1 MRTLKQVGIK
11 DLDDLMARLHN
22 FCPRNPKS
30 HMDVEGDSGVKI
42 VSSKSVFTP
51 EVAAQF
57 LESIGLWAE
66 AKLVVVSVKSRS
78 WQSRKNRKATQGQ
91 KQHFFVKAL
100 QDLHA
105 ADSVEDAVASLHL
118 SNLTA
123 DEEAIQILAARSREF
138 VPALE
143 ELRKKAIDRN
153 VLLNLVQD
161 RKDDCAHDAGSD
173 GESSVDEFEL
183 DDATSG
189 EEDVIKEAPL
199 VLPDGWRIDRSGTM
213 GKARVFVDP
222 SGTIYRTEAQA
233 KQAVDAQ
240 RRAAN
245 VASQLRSKF
254 EAKLNGVVASTAPV
268 GPSQTDNAAAER
280 AVATERAAALARS
293 FRESVLQQN
302 LPGVSSPKRDA
313 EVLTAK
319 ESSAEIPVPLMKRVK
334 LG

>member
-1 MRTLKQVGIK
+1 MVR
-11 DLDDLMARLHN
+11 A
-22 FCPRNPKS
+22 
-30 HMDVEGDSGVKI
+30 
-42 VSSKSVFTP
+42 SV
-51 EVAAQF
+51 
-57 LESIGLWAE
+57 
-66 AKLVVVSVKSRS
+66 
-78 WQSRKNRKATQGQ
+78 QSRQLRKHRRATQGP
-91 KQHFFVKAL
+91 KQHFFVRAL

-105 ADSVEDAVASLHL
+105 ADSVEDAVANLHL

-143 ELRKKAIDRN
+143 ELRKKAIDRH

-161 RKDDCAHDAGSD
+161 RKEDSHDAGSD

-199 VLPDGWRIDRSGTM
+199 VLPDGWRIDRSGT
-213 GKARVFVDP
+213 GGRRLFVDP
-222 SGTIYRTEAQA
+222 AGTIYRTEAQA

-245 VASQLRSKF
+245 VASRLRSKF
-254 EAKLNGVVASTAPV
+254 EAKLNGVVASAAPA
-268 GPSQTDNAAAER
+268 GTSQTDNVAAER
-280 AVATERAAALARS
+280 AAATERAAALARS
-293 FRESVLQQN
+293 LRESVLQQK

-313 EVLTAK
+313 EVLAAK
-319 ESSAEIPVPLMKRVK
+319 EPSGDIPVPLMKRVK
-334 LG
+334 LS